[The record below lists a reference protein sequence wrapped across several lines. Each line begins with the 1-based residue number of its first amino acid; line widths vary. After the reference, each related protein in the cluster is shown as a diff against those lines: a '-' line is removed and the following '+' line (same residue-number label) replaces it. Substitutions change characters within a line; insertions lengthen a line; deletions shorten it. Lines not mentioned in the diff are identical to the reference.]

1 MVSFSLPLL
10 RLSLPDC
17 SKCGNVVRM
26 QRWRVVSIVALALLA
41 GVAAGFFVFPEQVN
55 LRLAK
60 LPGSPQV
67 PVIPFRLGLD
77 LQGGVHLVYEADLSR
92 VDSADYDSATEGLR
106 DIIERRV
113 NIFGAKESVVQIE
126 GGGDDRRLIVEI
138 AGAVDAGEA
147 IEMIGRAP
155 FLEFRGLKRDY
166 EEIVQRN
173 QQVLESGEDP
183 PAGGFENIYV
193 STQLNGSFLQRA
205 EVGFEQVTQ
214 SPNILL
220 TFNDEGAR
228 LFQEITG
235 RNVGKPL
242 AIFLDN
248 ELLEEPVV
256 RGEISG
262 GKAQITGQ
270 FTLEEAR
277 QFVRDLNAGA
287 VPVSIS
293 LLSQQTVGPTL
304 GKVSLAQSLKAGII
318 GFFLVVAF
326 MIAFYRVPGAL
337 AILTLSL
344 YGVFL
349 LFLLKIFGL
358 TFTLAGIAG
367 IILSIGMAVDANILI
382 FSRFREEMDEGKS
395 FSVSM
400 EEGFRRAWPSIRDGN
415 VTTLLAAFI
424 LFWFGTS
431 FVQGFALTLAVGIF
445 VSMFSAIF
453 VTKNF
458 MRLFINT
465 RLEKIAWLWK

>member
-1 MVSFSLPLL
+1 
-10 RLSLPDC
+10 
-17 SKCGNVVRM
+17 M

-155 FLEFRGLKRDY
+155 FLEFRELKRDY

>member
-1 MVSFSLPLL
+1 
-10 RLSLPDC
+10 
-17 SKCGNVVRM
+17 
-26 QRWRVVSIVALALLA
+26 
-41 GVAAGFFVFPEQVN
+41 
-55 LRLAK
+55 
-60 LPGSPQV
+60 
-67 PVIPFRLGLD
+67 
-77 LQGGVHLVYEADLSR
+77 
-92 VDSADYDSATEGLR
+92 
-106 DIIERRV
+106 
-113 NIFGAKESVVQIE
+113 
-126 GGGDDRRLIVEI
+126 
-138 AGAVDAGEA
+138 
-147 IEMIGRAP
+147 
-155 FLEFRGLKRDY
+155 
-166 EEIVQRN
+166 
-173 QQVLESGEDP
+173 
-183 PAGGFENIYV
+183 
-193 STQLNGSFLQRA
+193 
-205 EVGFEQVTQ
+205 
-214 SPNILL
+214 
-220 TFNDEGAR
+220 
-228 LFQEITG
+228 
-235 RNVGKPL
+235 
-242 AIFLDN
+242 
-248 ELLEEPVV
+248 
-256 RGEISG
+256 
-262 GKAQITGQ
+262 
-270 FTLEEAR
+270 
-277 QFVRDLNAGA
+277 
-287 VPVSIS
+287 
-293 LLSQQTVGPTL
+293 
-304 GKVSLAQSLKAGII
+304 
-318 GFFLVVAF
+318 

>member
-1 MVSFSLPLL
+1 
-10 RLSLPDC
+10 
-17 SKCGNVVRM
+17 
-26 QRWRVVSIVALALLA
+26 
-41 GVAAGFFVFPEQVN
+41 
-55 LRLAK
+55 
-60 LPGSPQV
+60 
-67 PVIPFRLGLD
+67 
-77 LQGGVHLVYEADLSR
+77 LVYEADLSR

-155 FLEFRGLKRDY
+155 FLEFRELKRDY

>member
-1 MVSFSLPLL
+1 M
-10 RLSLPDC
+10 
-17 SKCGNVVRM
+17 
-26 QRWRVVSIVALALLA
+26 
-41 GVAAGFFVFPEQVN
+41 
-55 LRLAK
+55 
-60 LPGSPQV
+60 
-67 PVIPFRLGLD
+67 
-77 LQGGVHLVYEADLSR
+77 VYEADLSR

-155 FLEFRGLKRDY
+155 FLEFRELKRDY